1 MATKAQRRPDKLT
14 QLFTAQAEILTA
26 EMGSKAQEDAGD
38 RRDKVLAKL
47 TPQEREDMEA
57 ICLALAAMCK
67 RHWGTAR

>member
-1 MATKAQRRPDKLT
+1 MATKAQRRPGKLT
-14 QLFTAQAEILTA
+14 QLFTAQADILTA

-38 RRDKVLAKL
+38 RRDKALAKL

-67 RHWGTAR
+67 RKPA